1 MLWGQ
6 DLICVTVL
14 NENQFILQWTVCN
27 ASFVHEEMEIIVSPT
42 PSFLVGMFFF
52 VLGEG
57 RDWNMPQYSEVPGAF
72 LKKDVYKKDRSAPH
86 TPPPPPRD
94 AETLEVLTFWA
105 EEPCAKYR
113 HVGGGGRGGSPHL
126 PGTSGHLLLAVTF
139 LSALEAE
146 LILLI
151 PMSFQHTYN
160 FIAHVGFS
168 HLDVNGIQ

>member
-57 RDWNMPQYSEVPGAF
+57 RDWNMP
-72 LKKDVYKKDRSAPH
+72 
-86 TPPPPPRD
+86 
-94 AETLEVLTFWA
+94 
-105 EEPCAKYR
+105 
-113 HVGGGGRGGSPHL
+113 
-126 PGTSGHLLLAVTF
+126 
-139 LSALEAE
+139 
-146 LILLI
+146 
-151 PMSFQHTYN
+151 
-160 FIAHVGFS
+160 
-168 HLDVNGIQ
+168 